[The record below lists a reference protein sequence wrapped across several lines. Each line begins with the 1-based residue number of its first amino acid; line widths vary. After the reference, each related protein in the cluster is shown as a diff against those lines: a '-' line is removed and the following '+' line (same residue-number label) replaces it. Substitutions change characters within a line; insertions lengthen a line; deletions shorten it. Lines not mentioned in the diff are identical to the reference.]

1 MKSKIYKVCTVISAI
16 IFIFF
21 LVLRCTVHH
30 FSSTDV
36 KNDIAFLSSEQFNGR
51 LCGTNENE
59 QVANYIA
66 EEFKELDL
74 KPIDKEYTQGFQVV
88 APFKNDEVPT
98 LEIKKD
104 DNTVKKFNY
113 GTDFKEDML
122 NFKVS
127 DVTLSSEDNLNIFP
141 SSISFKKGGDL
152 FLLYVSKEDNFKFRS
167 SFVHESPVSFAIAI
181 TKDTYNEIVTAIK
194 NNSEISISL
203 PYTLKTTEVYNVA
216 GKIEGKDSNIPP
228 LILTAHFD
236 HMGADCLDNIYAGA
250 LDNASGASFLLE
262 FARYLSTLPKPN
274 RDIIFVGL
282 NGEEFGLIGSNKFA
296 SKYKDTL
303 KGAKVINFDMIGAP
317 DYPITFMRGE
327 KSLDVKSDLLD
338 NLESIC
344 KELGLESNIKYEDAS
359 DHASFI
365 NNGFDS
371 LTISHSDVSRI
382 HTPYDKIEFISEDAI
397 KSAYDLCNKYI
408 IDNNYNPIL
417 KILFNDI
424 VHAASFI
431 IFLMF
436 IGYPILKRIDKH
448 KRAK

>member
-1 MKSKIYKVCTVISAI
+1 MKSKIYKICTLISAI
-16 IFIFF
+16 IFVFF
-21 LVLRCTVHH
+21 LILRCTVHH

-36 KNDIAFLSSEQFNGR
+36 KDDIAFLSSDQFNGR

-59 QVANYIA
+59 QVVNYIS
-66 EEFKELDL
+66 EEFKKLKL
-74 KPIDKEYTQGFQVV
+74 KPLDEDYTQGFQVV
-88 APFKNDEVPT
+88 APFKNNEAPK

-104 DNTVKKFNY
+104 DNIIKRFNY

-141 SSISFKKGGDL
+141 SSISFKKEDDL

-181 TKDTYNEIVTAIK
+181 TKDTYNEIVSSIK
-194 NNSEISISL
+194 NDSEISISL

-216 GKIEGKDSNIPP
+216 GKIEGKDNSNPP

-236 HMGADCLDNIYAGA
+236 HMGSDCLDNIYTGA
-250 LDNASGASFLLE
+250 LDNASGTSFLLE
-262 FARYLSTLPKPN
+262 LARYLSTLPQPN

-303 KGAKVINFDMIGAP
+303 KDAKVINFDMIGAP
-317 DYPITFMRGE
+317 NYPITFMRGE
-327 KSLDVKSDLLD
+327 KSLEVESKLLNDL
-338 NLESIC
+338 EGIC
-344 KELGLESNIKYEDAS
+344 KELDLESNIKYEDSS

-365 NNGFDS
+365 NNGFDA

-382 HTPYDKIEFISEDAI
+382 HTPDDKIEFISEDAI
-397 KSAYDLCNKYI
+397 SSAYDLCNKYI
-408 IDNNYNPIL
+408 IDNTYNPYI
-417 KILFNDI
+417 KILLSN
-424 VHAASFI
+424 VLHAASFI
-431 IFLMF
+431 IFLIL
-436 IGYPILKRIDKH
+436 IGYPILKKIDKH
-448 KRAK
+448 KKAR